1 MKKHILFLACCIGL
15 MLFASCK
22 KDIQPTI
29 SVATEPEY
37 VHQDSEVYSGDE
49 IAVGFNV
56 TGEKLT
62 KVVISVDQ
70 NGTVLYTYTETLD
83 NKDTYFVAKSFTI
96 EATGTVLIGGTVT
109 DAKGH
114 TATTSFNIICDE
126 KPNAKFVGHYEGDAL
141 ITGSYDVEVSGMD
154 PIHNDFEDQ
163 PFAAIVDISSGDNPN
178 QVIATVRINDQANT
192 IKGMVDGNKVEFEA
206 INDTYNMTYQGVS
219 VPLNMTYNITGTLNN
234 GMLDLEGNCKG
245 NGDINFGFIS
255 GTIELEGVVG
265 GSLNKTE

>member
-1 MKKHILFLACCIGL
+1 MKKHVLFLACCIGL

-29 SVATEPEY
+29 TVATEPEY
-37 VHQDSEVYSGDE
+37 VHQNSEVYSGDE
-49 IAVGFNV
+49 IAVGFNL

-62 KVVISVDQ
+62 QVVISVDQ
-70 NGTVLYTYTETLD
+70 NGTMLYKHTETLD
-83 NKDTYFVAKSFTI
+83 NKDTYFIAKTFAI

-114 TATTSFNIICDE
+114 TATISFNVICNE

-141 ITGSYDVEVSGMD
+141 ITGSYDIELSGMD

-163 PFAAIVDISSGDNPN
+163 PFAANVDISAGDNPN

-192 IKGMVDGNKVEFEA
+192 VKGTVDGNKVVFEA

-219 VPLNMTYNITGTLNN
+219 VPLSMTYDITGTLNN